1 MKNEGMAS
9 LITLYVECT
18 MDDNMSD
25 NICYISYKNY

>member
-18 MDDNMSD
+18 MDGNMSS
-25 NICYISYKNY
+25 NSYYISYKSY